1 MAVMEPITPLPIDER
16 VQKIVELKR
25 QHDALLLAHNY
36 QSPEVRAVADFA
48 GDSLELSRIAAR
60 TGASQI
66 VFCGVLFMAETA
78 KILSPQKRV
87 FLPRLDA
94 GCPMADM
101 ITAEELREW
110 KAGYPGVPVVTY
122 VNSSAEVKAE
132 SDICCT
138 SANAAAVVRSIASS
152 EVLFAPDQNLA
163 SWVQE
168 QVPEKRVIA
177 YDGFCYV
184 HHRIRAD
191 EIVEARKRHPGALV
205 LAHPE
210 TRAEV
215 RHLADHVLSTSG
227 MLRFVRDHD
236 ATRYIIVTEEGLRSA
251 LVAEHPDREFFHPLA
266 PRRCSNMKKTTLD
279 DVLASLTLE
288 RYEITVNPDVQQK
301 ALAALERMI
310 AIS

>member
-1 MAVMEPITPLPIDER
+1 
-16 VQKIVELKR
+16 
-25 QHDALLLAHNY
+25 
-36 QSPEVRAVADFA
+36 
-48 GDSLELSRIAAR
+48 
-60 TGASQI
+60 
-66 VFCGVLFMAETA
+66 
-78 KILSPQKRV
+78 
-87 FLPRLDA
+87 
-94 GCPMADM
+94 
-101 ITAEELREW
+101 
-110 KAGYPGVPVVTY
+110 